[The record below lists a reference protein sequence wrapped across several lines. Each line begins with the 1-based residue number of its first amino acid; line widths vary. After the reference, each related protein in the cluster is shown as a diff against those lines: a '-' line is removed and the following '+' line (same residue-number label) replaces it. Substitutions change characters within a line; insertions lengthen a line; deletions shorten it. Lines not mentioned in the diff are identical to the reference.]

1 MPLRMAGRR
10 AFYPSALWDGGVVS
24 SRSGRAR
31 GCQNLWHPYLWNRLT
46 DFLRSKFCGI
56 VLPCSCALLWSY
68 AHLLAHRPK
77 TCQICHKLASDVV
90 ARISLK
96 LLDGFSPFEVSWT
109 CQIRQHLGQTCGTYI
124 SETTGWIYTI
134 QSSMELSRPVVVQ
147 QHRQLTLTLDFQGQ
161 ILKMLY
167 LRNGRTD
174 QHGTK
179 GIWVDMVLCLLCD
192 LQLWPWTWIFKV
204 KFWNCCI

>member
-1 MPLRMAGRR
+1 MVSLQILWPSQFTQIWPKRCRVRRHFDEVSCRYPRTLYHCACGVRPMPLRMAGRR
-10 AFYPSALWDGGVVS
+10 AFYPSALWAGGVVS

-109 CQIRQHLGQTCGTYI
+109 C
-124 SETTGWIYTI
+124 
-134 QSSMELSRPVVVQ
+134 
-147 QHRQLTLTLDFQGQ
+147 
-161 ILKMLY
+161 
-167 LRNGRTD
+167 
-174 QHGTK
+174 
-179 GIWVDMVLCLLCD
+179 
-192 LQLWPWTWIFKV
+192 LQM
-204 KFWNCCI
+204 